1 MISKEEFFSRF
12 ENIIPGS
19 EDSQINKSFSEIE
32 IFFEPL
38 SMAGLKEM
46 HQYSK
51 DERLYEFFE
60 YEPFK
65 SIEET
70 RIYVE
75 KLQARMA
82 SRGFDKKTAYWFVR
96 KKSDRKL
103 VGTAG
108 LTSLDFGRQ
117 SIELGYAID
126 PKLWGRGYILQIEE
140 ILKHYVFEI
149 LELNRM
155 HGVTMVTN
163 KRAISSALASGM
175 RNEGILRQYYCKN
188 GVFVDGWCYAMLRS
202 EYQDRKKISHSGN
215 KIISMD
221 EIISIVQSVLNR
233 DIITN
238 ASSMET
244 VSSWDSLSHMSIIIA
259 IYEKTGIKLSPRST
273 MKAHSVENI
282 YKILNEQ
289 VEI

>member
-1 MISKEEFFSRF
+1 MLNKEEFFSRF

-19 EDSQINKSFSEIE
+19 EDGQINKSFSEIE

-38 SMAGLKEM
+38 SMAGLEEM

-70 RIYVE
+70 RVYIE
-75 KLQARMA
+75 KLEARMA
-82 SRGFDKKTAYWFVR
+82 SRGFNKTAAYWFVR
-96 KKSDRKL
+96 KKSDNKL
-103 VGTAG
+103 VGTAA

-140 ILKHYVFEI
+140 ILKHYVFEV
-149 LELNRM
+149 LELNRL

-163 KRAISSALASGM
+163 KRAISSVLASGM
-175 RNEGILRQYYCKN
+175 SNEGILRQYYCKN
-188 GVFVDGWCYAMLRS
+188 GVFIDGWCYSMLRS
-202 EYQDRKKISHSGN
+202 EYQDKKKLMPSGD
-215 KIISMD
+215 KIISMGD
-221 EIISIVQSVLNR
+221 VISIVQSVLTR
-233 DIITN
+233 DEITN

-244 VSSWDSLSHMSIIIA
+244 VSSWDSLNHMLVIIA
-259 IYEKTGIKLSPRST
+259 ISEKTGIKLSPREI
-273 MKAHSVENI
+273 MKANSVENI
-282 YKILNEQ
+282 YKILNKR
-289 VEI
+289 VVI